1 MAWFQKKPAGAGT
14 PRAQPAVEKVHQL
27 LNERSIIFP
36 PASADKAAVLALAAA
51 AACAGHG
58 LGDPAPYLAKVR
70 EREEGISTTLDTGLS
85 LPHARVDALDTIAA
99 ALALMPHGVADPK
112 QPETPIRAMFL
123 FFSPN
128 KQEAFGRH
136 LQVLRAVS
144 TLFTP
149 ATMDLLA
156 GLKTPASVL
165 ALLRERQP

>member
-14 PRAQPAVEKVHQL
+14 PRAQPPVEKVHEL
-27 LNERSIIFP
+27 LNERTILFP
-36 PASADKAAVLALAAA
+36 PAAADKAGVLELAVA

-70 EREEGISTTLDTGLS
+70 EREDGISTTLDTGLS
-85 LPHARVDALDTIAA
+85 LPHARIDNLERIAA
-99 ALALMPHGVADPK
+99 ALALMPHGVPDPK
-112 QPETPIRAMFL
+112 QPTTAIRALFL

-128 KQEAFGRH
+128 RQEAFGRH
-136 LQVLRAVS
+136 LQVLRGVS

-149 ATMDLLA
+149 DVMAALTE
-156 GLKTPASVL
+156 LKSPAAVL